1 MSGSTSILDAIVDIM
16 MERLQKENPDVE
28 YYKKS
33 KRKKEDVSYQIL
45 KKMKKLPKSKLH

>member
-1 MSGSTSILDAIVDIM
+1 MSGSTSNLEAIVDMM

-45 KKMKKLPKSKLH
+45 KKMKRPHKSKLH